1 MSRWITVRSHALDV
15 PCADVLKALSDTTRL
30 KIVELLFDRDR
41 NVADINGVLR
51 MDQTL
56 LSHHLRV
63 LRTAG
68 LVEADRQGRHVI
80 YSLAQRIRTARRG
93 RQLDFGCCTLSFGR

>member
-1 MSRWITVRSHALDV
+1 MTRWIAVRSHTLDV
-15 PCADVLKALSDTTRL
+15 PCALLLKALSDTTRL

-41 NVADINGVLR
+41 NVTDINGVLR
-51 MDQTL
+51 MDLTL

-68 LVEADRQGRHVI
+68 LVEADRQGRHVV
-80 YSLAQRIRTARRG
+80 YSLANRVRSARKG
-93 RQLDFGCCTLSFGR
+93 RLLDFGCCTLSFGR